1 MAKSPAPKAIESISP
16 GIGGSYAKDPVT
28 GELSLIEAPTAEA
41 PRPEPAPAASV
52 HEADSASLTIDEDQ
66 EIPS

>member
-1 MAKSPAPKAIESISP
+1 MAKSPAPKAIDPISP

-28 GELSLIEAPTAEA
+28 GELSLIEPPTAEA
-41 PRPEPAPAASV
+41 PRAEPAAAASV
-52 HEADSASLTIDEDQ
+52 LETASSASTTDEDQ

>member
-1 MAKSPAPKAIESISP
+1 MAKSPAPKAIDSISP

-28 GELSLIEAPTAEA
+28 GELSLIEPPTAEA
-41 PRPEPAPAASV
+41 ARSDAKASASEPVSAAS
-52 HEADSASLTIDEDQ
+52 TIDEDQ